1 MNYKL
6 ALGVLA
12 KWKVEFVLVGG
23 AAVVAHGST
32 LSTQDLDIVY
42 RVDSDNVRKLLGALG
57 ELGATAYGDP
67 RGLSFGFD
75 HLNNHG
81 HHLNDT
87 RAGRIDVLGSIGI
100 DGQVHYEHL
109 AEDAVALQ
117 VFGVEVKCISL
128 DRLIAIKK
136 ELARPRDKIAVLELE
151 AIKKLRQTEFDED

>member
-12 KWKVEFVLVGG
+12 KWDVEFVLVGG

-32 LSTQDLDIVY
+32 LTTQDLDIVY
-42 RVDSDNVRKLLGALG
+42 RVEPENVRKLLGALT
-57 ELGATAYGDP
+57 ELDATAYGDP
-67 RGLSFGFD
+67 RRLSFGFD

-81 HHLNDT
+81 HHLNET
-87 RAGRIDVLGSIGI
+87 RAGRIDVLGSIGV
-100 DGQVHYEHL
+100 DGKVHYEHL
-109 AEDAVALQ
+109 VVDAVTLQ

-136 ELARPRDKIAVLELE
+136 ELSRPRDQLAVLELE
-151 AIKKLRQTEFDED
+151 AIKKLSNDFVP